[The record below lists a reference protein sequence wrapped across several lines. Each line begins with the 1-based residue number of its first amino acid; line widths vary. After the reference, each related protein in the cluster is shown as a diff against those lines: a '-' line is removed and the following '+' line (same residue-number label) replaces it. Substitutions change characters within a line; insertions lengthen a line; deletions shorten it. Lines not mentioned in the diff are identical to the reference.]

1 MKTEEIKKMILQ
13 GETFETTTDLDVINI
28 WSNKGLFVLELNGEV
43 VKTSKE
49 FSTISKKL
57 NQLIN

>member
-43 VKTSKE
+43 IKTSKE